1 MQSTAA
7 CGNSTRQGT
16 SRLRCEYGQITSC
29 QSVIVTGYIRVLQR
43 QHPVLTQ
50 GGSGSSDVD
59 ISMELVTA
67 CTSGFNHNVRFTS
80 AAACILWVS
89 SLMYGVI

>member
-1 MQSTAA
+1 MLICHRHRYISV
-7 CGNSTRQGT
+7 TRG
-16 SRLRCEYGQITSC
+16 
-29 QSVIVTGYIRVLQR
+29 

-67 CTSGFNHNVRFTS
+67 CTLGFNHYVRFTS
-80 AAACILWVS
+80 EAACILWVA
-89 SLMYGVI
+89 SLMSGVI

>member
-1 MQSTAA
+1 MLI
-7 CGNSTRQGT
+7 CHRQ
-16 SRLRCEYGQITSC
+16 R
-29 QSVIVTGYIRVLQR
+29 YIRVLQR
-43 QHPVLTQ
+43 QHPVLAQ

-80 AAACILWVS
+80 EAACILWVS
-89 SLMYGVI
+89 SLMSGVI